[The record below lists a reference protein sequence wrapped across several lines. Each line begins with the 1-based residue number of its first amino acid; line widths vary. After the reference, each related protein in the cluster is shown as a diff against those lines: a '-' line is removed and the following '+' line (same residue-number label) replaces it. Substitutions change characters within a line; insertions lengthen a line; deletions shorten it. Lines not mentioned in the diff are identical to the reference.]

1 MKIYNSLN
9 RLEKLFKNID
19 KKLMTMDKKLDKRII
34 RNKKDSGYDQIMRFT
49 YTKHVVKKMKFL
61 EQLGITISKIMIEEA
76 VNNPLDLDMET
87 DKPRIIASAK
97 LNSDHILR
105 DV

>member
-1 MKIYNSLN
+1 
-9 RLEKLFKNID
+9 
-19 KKLMTMDKKLDKRII
+19 
-34 RNKKDSGYDQIMRFT
+34 MRFI

-97 LNSDHILR
+97 LDSDHILR
-105 DV
+105 VVYKVESDIMVIITCYPAKKGRYFKYEN